1 MTFIL
6 ALEIFAIWFLFEVPI
21 VAIAALIAG
30 DGQIESIFNKHFAG

>member
-1 MTFIL
+1 MIL

-30 DGQIESIFNKHFAG
+30 NREIAL

>member
-1 MTFIL
+1 MIL
-6 ALEIFAIWFLFEVPI
+6 LGLGLFAAWFLIEVPI